1 MNAFLVPFLQ
11 EIRSILLITPTLSKL
26 IEIYLLDILFS
37 ILGMHM
43 LNDILVYCEMI
54 IFILLS
60 I

>member
-54 IFILLS
+54 ISILLS